1 MPPPWSARGGPED
14 GMTGFVKDLRYAGR
28 MLFKSPGVSV
38 MAIVALALGIGVTAT
53 MFSIVYGALMRGLP
67 FEGGDRVMM
76 VWRTQL
82 EQSDSRMGVPIHDYV
97 DWRDQQKSF
106 ERLAAYYQGTVN
118 ITWSDRPER
127 FDGAFI
133 TANGFVALGVQP
145 VLGRSFRPEE
155 ERPGG
160 VMPVILSYHL
170 WQDRFHGDPG
180 VLGQAVKTNGEAAE
194 IVGVMPEG
202 FLFPERDDVW
212 VPLREDP
219 LQLPRGGGTWL
230 TVYGKLRPGVT
241 VDQASSEFAGI
252 AQRLATAYPDT
263 NKGIGAFIEPFTRSA
278 VGDDAARILGSM
290 LAVVSLVLLIA
301 CANVANLL
309 LARAAVRTKEVGIRT
324 ALGAHRWRVVSQM
337 VAEALALALV
347 GGALGAGLAWVGV
360 ALFAR
365 AIVDTNPPFFL
376 VFKVDAPILL
386 FILGASVLSAVI
398 AGGLP
403 ALKASRMDVAGILK
417 DESRGSSS
425 LTIGRMSRFLVVG
438 EISMSL
444 ALLVAAGL
452 TTKSIT
458 TLRNFDFG
466 FAPDAVFSARVGL
479 FDAEFPDTLSRRA
492 FYNDLERKLAAI
504 PGVTSSSL
512 ATVLPGGSGSEH
524 TRLAVEGKSY
534 ADDREYPLAYGGLV
548 SPGYFATVGVPVTQG
563 RDFEESDVAGS
574 LPVAIVNESFARKF
588 FPGESALGH
597 TFRPGASRSTAAWL
611 TVVGVV
617 PDLWMQ
623 GMQNAEASPAGF
635 YVPLAQSDAN
645 FMSILARGPADP
657 MSLTSAVRKA
667 VESVNADTPIYF
679 VNTVGERIA
688 ENTWVYNVFGVL
700 FMVFGGVALF
710 LASIGLYAVM
720 AFSVSRR
727 APEVGIRMALGAAR
741 GQVLGLILRQGV
753 VQIGIGVAIGLGLA
767 LLVTRTLKEV
777 LFQVSAADPIT
788 FVVVPLVL
796 AITGVLATLLPAR
809 RATRV
814 DPMIA
819 LRSE

>member
-1 MPPPWSARGGPED
+1 
-14 GMTGFVKDLRYAGR
+14 MTGFLKDLRYAGR

-38 MAIVALALGIGVTAT
+38 MAVVALALGIGVTAT

-67 FEGGDRVMM
+67 FDGGDRIMM

-82 EQSDSRMGVPIHDYV
+82 EQSESRMGVPIHDYV
-97 DWRDQQKSF
+97 DWRDQQESF

-133 TANGFVALGVQP
+133 TANGFAALGVQP
-145 VLGRSFRPEE
+145 ILGRSFRPEE
-155 ERPGG
+155 EHPGG
-160 VMPVILSYHL
+160 PMPVILSYHL

-180 VLGQAVKTNGEAAE
+180 ALGRTVKTNGEAAE
-194 IVGVMPEG
+194 IVGVMPRG

-230 TVYGKLRPGVT
+230 NVYGKLRTGVT
-241 VDQASSEFAGI
+241 LDQASTEFAGI
-252 AQRLATAYPDT
+252 AHRLATAYPDT
-263 NKGIGAFIEPFTRSA
+263 NKGIGASIEPFTRSA

-324 ALGAHRWRVVSQM
+324 ALGAHRWRVVAQM
-337 VAEALALALV
+337 VGEALVLALV
-347 GGALGAGLAWVGV
+347 GGVLGAGLAWVGV
-360 ALFAR
+360 TLFSR
-365 AIVDTNPPFFL
+365 AIVDTDPPFFL
-376 VFKVDAPILL
+376 VFKVDTPILL
-386 FILGASVLSAVI
+386 FILGASILSAVV

-417 DESRGSSS
+417 DGSRGSSS

-438 EISMSL
+438 EIAMSL

-466 FAPDAVFSARVGL
+466 FDPDAVFSARVGL
-479 FDAEFPDTLSRRA
+479 FDAEFPDTLSRQA
-492 FYNDLERKLAAI
+492 FYTDLERKLATI
-504 PGVTSSSL
+504 PGVAASSL
-512 ATVLPGGSGSEH
+512 GTVLPGGPGSDYV
-524 TRLAVEGKSY
+524 RLAVEGKSY
-534 ADDREYPLAYGGLV
+534 AQDRDYPGAYRGLV
-548 SPGYFATVGVPVTQG
+548 TPGYFATVGVPVTQG
-563 RDFEESDVAGS
+563 RDFEKSDVAGS
-574 LPVAIVNESFARKF
+574 LPVAVVNESFARKF
-588 FPGESALGH
+588 FPGGSALGH
-597 TFRPGASRSTAAWL
+597 SFRPGSSKSTEAWL

-623 GMQNAEASPAGF
+623 GMQNSEASPAGF

-741 GQVLGLILRQGV
+741 GQVLGLILRQGI
-753 VQIGIGVAIGLGLA
+753 VQIGIGLAIGLGLA
-767 LLVTRTLKEV
+767 LLVTRALKDV
-777 LFQVSAADPIT
+777 LFQVSTADPIT

-796 AITGVLATLLPAR
+796 TLTGVLASLLPAR

-814 DPMIA
+814 DPLIA